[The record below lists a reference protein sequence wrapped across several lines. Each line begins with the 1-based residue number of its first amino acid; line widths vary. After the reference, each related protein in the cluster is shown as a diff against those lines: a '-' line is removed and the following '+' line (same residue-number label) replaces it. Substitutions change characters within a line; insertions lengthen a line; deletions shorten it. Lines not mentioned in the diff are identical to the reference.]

1 MKAKVKEMVTVEQ
14 LANMIDHT
22 NLKAFADDAAF
33 EKLCDEAKK
42 YNFKM
47 VAINPAQTVRC
58 KKKLEGSP
66 VHVGAAI
73 GFPLGQTTLECK
85 IFETK
90 DAIEKGA
97 DEIDYVINVAEL
109 KNKNYDYIKKE
120 MEEIVKICREAGKTS
135 KVIFENCYLTDDE
148 KRKVA
153 EIAKEVKPDFIK
165 TSTGFGTSGA
175 TVEDVKLMKSVVGDE
190 VKVKAAGGIRNLKT
204 ALAMIEAGAE
214 RLGTSAGVAIVE
226 EYNNQ
231 K

>member
-109 KNKNYDYIKKE
+109 KNKNYDYIKNE

-165 TSTGFGTSGA
+165 TSTGFGTGGA

-190 VKVKAAGGIRNLKT
+190 VKVKAAGGIRDLKT

>member
-1 MKAKVKEMVTVEQ
+1 MKAKVREMVTVEQ

-165 TSTGFGTSGA
+165 TSTGFGTGGA

-190 VKVKAAGGIRNLKT
+190 VKVKAAGGIRDLKT

>member
-165 TSTGFGTSGA
+165 TSTGFGTGGA

-190 VKVKAAGGIRNLKT
+190 VKVKAAGGIIDLKT

>member
-73 GFPLGQTTLECK
+73 GFPLGQKTLECK

-165 TSTGFGTSGA
+165 TSTGFGTGGA

-190 VKVKAAGGIRNLKT
+190 VKVKAAGGIRDLKT

>member
-47 VAINPAQTVRC
+47 VAINPAQTVKC

-165 TSTGFGTSGA
+165 TSTGFGTGGA

-190 VKVKAAGGIRNLKT
+190 VKVKAAGGIRELKT

>member
-22 NLKAFADDAAF
+22 NLKAFADDTAF

-73 GFPLGQTTLECK
+73 GFPLGQTSLECK

-109 KNKNYDYIKKE
+109 KNKKYDYIKKE

-165 TSTGFGTSGA
+165 TSTGFGTGGA

-190 VKVKAAGGIRNLKT
+190 VKVKAAGGIRDLKT

>member
-1 MKAKVKEMVTVEQ
+1 MKVKVKEMVTVEQ

-165 TSTGFGTSGA
+165 TSTGFGTGGA

-190 VKVKAAGGIRNLKT
+190 VKVKAAGGIRDLKT
-204 ALAMIEAGAE
+204 ALAMIEAGVE